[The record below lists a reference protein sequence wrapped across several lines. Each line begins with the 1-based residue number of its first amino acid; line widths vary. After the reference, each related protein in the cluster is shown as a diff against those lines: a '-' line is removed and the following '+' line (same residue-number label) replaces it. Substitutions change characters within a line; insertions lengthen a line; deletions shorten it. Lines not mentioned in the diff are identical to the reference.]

1 MMMRDI
7 GPYLGLTPKRYQSG
21 ETDVVL
27 GNSRQA
33 QFRGTPRTKLS

>member
-7 GPYLGLTPKRYQSG
+7 GRYPGLTPKRYESG

-27 GNSRQA
+27 GISRQA
-33 QFRGTPRTKLS
+33 QFRATPRTKLS